1 MYYNLLIK
9 LRKIIFIDTDML
21 LIGILDYQNVF

>member
-9 LRKIIFIDTDML
+9 SFI
-21 LIGILDYQNVF
+21 YRRWS